1 MQDCNQSIKEFYK
14 RLCSKKEYIILEARA
29 LLDYNMQ
36 LILDVWNNITMTC
49 VMALDL
55 NYNIWSIFAS
65 LLGESLTIYCYF
77 EWFCVFRF
85 LFA

>member
-36 LILDVWNNITMTC
+36 LILDV
-49 VMALDL
+49 
-55 NYNIWSIFAS
+55 
-65 LLGESLTIYCYF
+65 
-77 EWFCVFRF
+77 
-85 LFA
+85 